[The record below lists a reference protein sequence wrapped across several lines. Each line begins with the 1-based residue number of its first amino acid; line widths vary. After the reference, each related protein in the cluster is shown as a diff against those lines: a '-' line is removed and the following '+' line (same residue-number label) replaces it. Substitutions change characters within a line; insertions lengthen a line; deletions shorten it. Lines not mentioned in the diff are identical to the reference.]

1 MKLAYVLF
9 SLYLFCYDKSKQL
22 IKVNTKF
29 NKINLKNG
37 YDAYNVM
44 NSLLDILEIFWGDIW
59 DFADRKDDL
68 GILKKDTHLMDIL

>member
-44 NSLLDILEIFWGDIW
+44 NSLLDILEIKEAQVVPFLQMQDIHIILSPLV
-59 DFADRKDDL
+59 ALSQRK
-68 GILKKDTHLMDIL
+68 